1 MTRLFVLVAL
11 GFLLTGCASLTPYVQ
26 TSSTVF
32 QGQEHLE
39 RGTISV
45 LPLDKS
51 QDGSLEF
58 QTVSNYLLKKLAEAG
73 YVPVQAGSQST
84 YVAYITYGIDSGKT
98 TMSSVPLFGQ
108 TGGGT
113 SFSSGSVSSGTR
125 TGSYSGTTTTM
136 PTYGVVGAMPVSGTE
151 YKRAVN
157 IDVFKRTSTNP
168 IKVYEMKAIS
178 TGSCGNINSILFSII
193 DGMFKSFPGENG
205 KTNRVNIDWNGKC

>member
-1 MTRLFVLVAL
+1 MKLIMLVTL
-11 GFLLTGCASLTPYVQ
+11 GFVLTGCASISPYVQ
-26 TSSTVF
+26 TSSTTF
-32 QGQEHLE
+32 QGQEHFG

-45 LPLDKS
+45 IPFDKS
-51 QDGSLEF
+51 QEGTLEF
-58 QTVSNYLLKKLAEAG
+58 QSVSNYLLRKLAESG
-73 YVPVQAGSQST
+73 YTPVQTGSQST

-98 TMSSVPLFGQ
+98 TMSSAPLFGQ

-136 PTYGVVGAMPVSGTE
+136 PTYGVIGVMPVSGSE

-157 IDVFKRTSTNP
+157 IDVFKRTNTTP

-193 DGMFKSFPGENG
+193 DGMFKNFPGENG
-205 KTNRVNIDWNGKC
+205 KTKRENIKWDGQC